1 MRCSVGRETKEGY
14 EMASSTQGDPIAQRT
29 LAAEFRVF
37 GKGAHTGQP
46 VCVTVY
52 PGEPDTG
59 ICFLRSDQPPSRG
72 LILARWSNVVSAQY
86 SADIGNHAG
95 VGVRMVEHLLAA
107 LRLAGVDN
115 ALVVLNGPEVPAVDG
130 SAAPFLAQIERT
142 GTVEQDAPARTI
154 VLLRPVD
161 VREGDRYVRLT
172 PSLNPRLT
180 VTIDYPGT
188 PLGMQS
194 IATAWDRDLLMR
206 EIAPAR
212 TFGFAADHAELMKRG
227 HALGADVGNT
237 VVVDGECIRN
247 PDGLR
252 FPDEFVRHKLLDAI
266 GDLYLAGWPIRANYE
281 GFKPGHALNL
291 RLLSKLMGQQ
301 SDAWVLVPSREVKRT
316 PCEPRAALLQPSL

>member
-1 MRCSVGRETKEGY
+1 MVSTMEG
-14 EMASSTQGDPIAQRT
+14 EAIAQRT
-29 LAAEFRVF
+29 LAAEFRIF
-37 GKGAHTGQP
+37 GIGAHTGQP

-115 ALVVLNGPEVPAVDG
+115 ALVVLNGPEVPALDG
-130 SAAPFLAQIERT
+130 SAAQFLAQIERT
-142 GTVEQDAPARTI
+142 GTAEQDAPARTI
-154 VLLRPVD
+154 VLLRPVE

-194 IATAWDRDLLMR
+194 IATAWDRDLLKR

-212 TFGFAADHAELMKRG
+212 TFGPAADHAAELG
-227 HALGADVGNT
+227 ST
-237 VVVDGECIRN
+237 VVVDGEHIRD

-252 FPDEFVRHKLLDAI
+252 FPDEFVRHKVLDAI
-266 GDLYLAGWPIRANYE
+266 GDLYLAGWPIRANYD

-301 SDAWVLVPSREVKRT
+301 SDDWVLVPSRNVKRS
-316 PCEPRAALLQPSL
+316 PCGPRTALLPVSV

>member
-1 MRCSVGRETKEGY
+1 MWCSTGRETKKEY
-14 EMASSTQGDPIAQRT
+14 EMATKEGDPIAQRT
-29 LAAEFRVF
+29 LAAEFRIF

-46 VCVTVY
+46 VCVTLY

-72 LILARWSNVVSAQY
+72 LILARWSNVVSAHY

-115 ALVVLNGPEVPAVDG
+115 ALVVLNGPEVPALDG
-130 SAAPFLAQIERT
+130 SAAQFLAQIDRV

-154 VLLRPVD
+154 VLLRSVE
-161 VREGDRYVRLT
+161 VREGDRYVRLS

-180 VTIDYPGT
+180 VTIDYPNT

-194 IATAWDRDLLMR
+194 VATAWDRDLLQR

-212 TFGFAADHAELMKRG
+212 TFGFVADHAELMKRG
-227 HALGADVGNT
+227 HAFGADLANT
-237 VVVDGECIRN
+237 VAVDGEHILN

-252 FPDEFVRHKLLDAI
+252 FPDEFVRHKVLDAI

-291 RLLSKLMGQQ
+291 RLLNKLMGQQ
-301 SDAWVLVPSREVKRT
+301 SDAWVLVPSRDVKRT
-316 PCEPRAALLQPSL
+316 PCVPRTALVSASV

>member
-1 MRCSVGRETKEGY
+1 MRCSTGRETKKEY
-14 EMASSTQGDPIAQRT
+14 EMATKEGDTIAQRT
-29 LAAEFRVF
+29 LAAEFRIF

-46 VCVTVY
+46 VCVTLY

-72 LILARWSNVVSAQY
+72 LILARWSNVVSAYY

-115 ALVVLNGPEVPAVDG
+115 ALVVLNGPEVPALDG
-130 SAAPFLAQIERT
+130 SAAQFLAQIDRV
-142 GTVEQDAPARTI
+142 GTVVQDAPARTI
-154 VLLRPVD
+154 VLLRPVE
-161 VREGDRYVRLT
+161 VREGDRYVRLS

-180 VTIDYPGT
+180 VTIDYPNT

-194 IATAWDRDLLMR
+194 VATAWDRDLLKR

-212 TFGFAADHAELMKRG
+212 TFGFVADHAELMKRG
-227 HALGADVGNT
+227 HAFGADLANT
-237 VVVDGECIRN
+237 VAVDGEHILN

-252 FPDEFVRHKLLDAI
+252 FPDEFVRHKVLDAI

-291 RLLSKLMGQQ
+291 RLLNKLMGQQ
-301 SDAWVLVPSREVKRT
+301 SDAWVLVPSRDVKRT
-316 PCEPRAALLQPSL
+316 PCASRTALVSASV

>member
-1 MRCSVGRETKEGY
+1 
-14 EMASSTQGDPIAQRT
+14 MAIMMQGDPIAQRT
-29 LAAEFRVF
+29 LAAEFRMF

-46 VCVTVY
+46 VCLTVY

-72 LILARWSNVVSAQY
+72 LILARWSNVVSAEY

-95 VGVRMVEHLLAA
+95 VSVRMVEHLLAA

-115 ALVVLNGPEVPAVDG
+115 ALVVLNGPEVPALDG
-130 SAAPFLAQIERT
+130 SAAQFIAQIDRT

-154 VLLRPVD
+154 VLLRPVEL
-161 VREGDRYVRLT
+161 REGDRYVRLS

-194 IATAWDRDLLMR
+194 VATAWDRDLLKR

-212 TFGFAADHAELMKRG
+212 TFGFVAEHTDLIKRG
-227 HALGADVGNT
+227 HAFGADLANT
-237 VVVDGECIRN
+237 VVVDGEHILN

-252 FPDEFVRHKLLDAI
+252 FPDEFVRHKVLDAI

-281 GFKPGHALNL
+281 GFKPGHVLNL
-291 RLLSKLMGQQ
+291 RLLNKLMGQQ
-301 SDAWVLVPSREVKRT
+301 SDAWVLVPSRDVKRT
-316 PCEPRAALLQPSL
+316 PCGPRTALLTASV